1 MISRFAQVLQN
12 LVFACTS
19 FKESINLGIIFFLL
33 SKYKTALR
41 ADLGP
46 KLGNFENKSINSFNE
61 DDVILKW

>member
-1 MISRFAQVLQN
+1 MYQEHS
-12 LVFACTS
+12 
-19 FKESINLGIIFFLL
+19 KEKFFLL